1 MNNIVLIGYMGSG
14 KTTVGK
20 ILSKKLHYNFI
31 DCDNLIENTEKLSIP
46 DIFRIYKEKYFRN
59 IENSLI
65 DKFIKKKFK
74 NL

>member
-1 MNNIVLIGYMGSG
+1 MKNIVLIGYMGSG

-20 ILSKKLHYNFI
+20 VLSKKLQFKFI
-31 DCDNLIENTEKLSIP
+31 DCDKLIENTENLSIP
-46 DIFRIYKEKYFRN
+46 EIFRIYKEKYFRN
-59 IENSLI
+59 LENSLI